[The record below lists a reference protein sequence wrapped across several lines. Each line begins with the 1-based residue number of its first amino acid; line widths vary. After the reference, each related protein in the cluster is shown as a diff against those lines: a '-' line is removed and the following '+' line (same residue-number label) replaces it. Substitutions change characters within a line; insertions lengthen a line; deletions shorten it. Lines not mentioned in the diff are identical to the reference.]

1 MSRTVPAVLTTA
13 VLAVAA
19 VSTAA
24 TPARWALLAVATVV
38 FHFAYL
44 LYVMLGALLGLRDV
58 RWLGL
63 HLPGVVWGVVGLVM
77 TKRCPVTLLEKLLW
91 EKAGRTPYDGTFLQH
106 YVFGM
111 ILPESSQGLVYWA
124 QAGLVVG
131 VYVLAIRRHLLRQPA
146 LRGPSPIVAAPI
158 ASRPAARRRP
168 TEERLVPLISVE
180 MIDSG
185 SGEPPIG
192 KTNNMRLN
200 RREPAPA

>member
-1 MSRTVPAVLTTA
+1 MSRTVPAALTTA
-13 VLAVAA
+13 ALGVAA
-19 VSTAA
+19 VSTAS

-77 TKRCPVTLLEKLLW
+77 TKRCPVTLLEKVLL

-111 ILPESSQGLVYWA
+111 ILPASSQGLVYWA

-131 VYVLAIRRHLLRQPA
+131 VYVLAIRRHLLRRRA
-146 LRGPSPIVAAPI
+146 LRGPSPVVAAPI

-168 TEERLVPLISVE
+168 EEERLVPALSAE
-180 MIDSG
+180 MIDLG

-192 KTNNMRLN
+192 KTYNLRLN
-200 RREPAPA
+200 RRVSAAA

>member
-13 VLAVAA
+13 VLAVAT

-111 ILPESSQGLVYWA
+111 ILPESSQGLLYWA
-124 QAGLVVG
+124 QAG
-131 VYVLAIRRHLLRQPA
+131 YVLAIRRHLLRQPA
-146 LRGPSPIVAAPI
+146 LRGPSPIVAAPM
-158 ASRPAARRRP
+158 ASRLAARRRP

>member
-1 MSRTVPAVLTTA
+1 MSRTAPAVLTTA

-24 TPARWALLAVATVV
+24 TPARWALLAAATLV

-44 LYVMLGALLGLRDV
+44 LFVMLGALLGLRDI
-58 RWLGL
+58 RWLVV
-63 HLPGVVWGVVGLVM
+63 HLPGVAWGIVGLVM

-111 ILPESSQGLVYWA
+111 ILPESSQGLLYWA

-146 LRGPSPIVAAPI
+146 LRGPSPIVAAPM
-158 ASRPAARRRP
+158 ASRLAARRRP